1 MAESEKNKGA
11 KGTKRSIEE
20 QKRVQAAGPRKS
32 SNEPK
37 TSPRWWAPLM
47 VTLMVVGLIIVVIA
61 YLFGGNAPIPGLSN
75 GNLFLG
81 FGVMLVG
88 FLMTMGW
95 H

>member
-11 KGTKRSIEE
+11 KGTKRGIEE
-20 QKRVQAAGPRKS
+20 QKSTRDAPRPKKS
-32 SNEPK
+32 TDK
-37 TSPRWWAPLM
+37 KVSPRWWAPLM
-47 VTLMVVGLIIVVIA
+47 VTLMVIGLIIVVVA
-61 YLFGGNAPIPGLSN
+61 YLFGGNAPIPGLGN